1 MMFFPRKKQNT
12 ELQLARLNNML
23 AASFANVRRD
33 TGMIF
38 QWLNYL
44 YKKSIE
50 QENTIRQLRHHISR
64 MPASKMQLKQLIDEI
79 YSFED
84 ISKRID
90 TLSIR
95 LDTLSRR
102 EIVPVGTETGTR
114 TEAEAVDETRLEN
127 IQNRLEKLEEKKQT
141 LKEKLM
147 KKITKNSKEYVKTII
162 LSYIKKYEKIS
173 ALKLKEMLVD
183 EQALCS
189 KSSFYRLL
197 EEIEELD
204 EISVLKKGKE
214 KHYLSKIAKKI

>member
-1 MMFFPRKKQNT
+1 MMFLPRKKQNT

-173 ALKLKEMLVD
+173 
-183 EQALCS
+183 
-189 KSSFYRLL
+189 
-197 EEIEELD
+197 
-204 EISVLKKGKE
+204 
-214 KHYLSKIAKKI
+214 